1 MSTFIGD
8 VPKNGVSAVIYYTS
22 KDGKT
27 YILVGR
33 ESNYLYEKVGLTQ
46 EQISEVIERQKFKLK
61 SSKSKSPEKEKE
73 TTLNRAKCFFQKG
86 AEELEEKLKIRE
98 VRYDE
103 AIYNDADQTYE
114 TIYRY
119 LVEDS
124 KWGIIKGK
132 KKDQNEKSKDTIH
145 REIMEEV
152 GLSINKDS
160 LKQYGNSCIYDCYKL
175 LVSDS
180 EKIKGF
186 NGAILGRKTRHKGEM
201 FDLEF
206 KELSEI
212 NNLLNTKSFNKT
224 STCAI
229 KSFLLSPIPTKGG
242 NVKKGTQKRGRR
254 GSRRRK

>member
-1 MSTFIGD
+1 MSHFLDDLPNEEKIGA
-8 VPKNGVSAVIYYTS
+8 SAVIYYN
-22 KDGKT
+22 KDRKT
-27 YILVGR
+27 YILVGK
-33 ESNYLYEKVGLTQ
+33 ESNYLHEKVGLTQ
-46 EQISEVIERQKFKLK
+46 VQINKIKEKQKFKLK
-61 SSKSKSPEKEKE
+61 SSKSKSPEKEPN
-73 TTLNRAKCFFQKG
+73 LIRAKLFFQKG
-86 AEELEEKLKIRE
+86 AEELEEELNIPE
-98 VRYDE
+98 VRFDE

-132 KKDQNEKSKDTIH
+132 KKDQNEESKDTIH

-152 GLSINKDS
+152 GLVMNKGSIHF
-160 LKQYGNSCIYDCYKL
+160 YVNSCTYNCYRL
-175 LVSDS
+175 LVSDY

-186 NGAILGRKTRHKGEM
+186 NGAILDRKNRHKGEM

-212 NNLLNTKSFNKT
+212 NNLLNTRSFNNT
-224 STCAI
+224 SACAI
-229 KSFLLSPIPTKGG
+229 KSFLSLILTKGG
-242 NVKKGTQKRGRR
+242 KTNRRTQKRGRR